1 MSIKWDEFDPICYE
15 DMVSVLLSRLHPNAQ
30 RIDGKGGDGGRDV
43 QIAREQDGQ
52 VIEAFELKSFT
63 GRMNSSRRKQVARSL
78 KRAATLAPA
87 RWSLVVPIDPT
98 PGEES
103 WFRQLGQG
111 YGFPIAWFGKTW
123 LDEKMSVFPD
133 IRRYFVEGAKDEVFR
148 LLRELREEQA
158 RVTDVHD
165 AVGRLRTLRER
176 LHEIDPYYRYEI
188 ATGTTAAE
196 GRPADVVFCVG
207 FVDVRV
213 DVYPKYSGATKD
225 RPVTVKVEVVGGPD
239 CEVVQNALNY
249 GLAATIPSGMISSV
263 TVDAPSGLGGSFTE
277 GEINLMPISTKL
289 DEPISIALKVMDGDT
304 LLASCPVHLVE
315 RTVGIRGAVVT
326 GADSTGWL
334 QTRLRVDVAARELKS
349 QLWLDPKPAM
359 PAALVPLIRWLKAC
373 QPPNCLA
380 ICWPDGSETHS
391 EIQSPLLIDQS
402 LGRLVEALAFLQE
415 HSDIYWE
422 MPPTLTAEE
431 GAEIVEAAALLK
443 GETVDLTWK
452 SLNLSLDW
460 CGPKLEELVDGRPRQ
475 FLIEHGGLLKLEGGT
490 IPMGRIRTYIES
502 ARLADPG
509 GVRHALESGSVARV
523 QLVPGDSNKAKQIR
537 IISQT

>member
-1 MSIKWDEFDPICYE
+1 MSIKWDEFDPRRYE
-15 DMVSVLLSRLHPNAQ
+15 DMVSVLLNRLHPNAQ

-43 QIAREQDGQ
+43 QIACGQDGQ
-52 VIEAFELKSFT
+52 FIDAFELKSFT
-63 GRMNSSRRKQVARSL
+63 GRMNSSRRKQVTHSL
-78 KRAATLAPA
+78 KRAATLGPA
-87 RWSLVVPIDPT
+87 RWSLVVPIDHT
-98 PGEES
+98 PSEED
-103 WFRQLGQG
+103 WFRQLGEG
-111 YGFPIAWFGKTW
+111 YSFPTAWLGKTW
-123 LDEKMSVFPD
+123 LDEKMSAFPD

-165 AVGRLRTLRER
+165 AVGRIRTLRDR

-196 GRPADVVFCVG
+196 GRPADVVFSVG
-207 FVDVRV
+207 FGDVRV

-225 RPVTVKVEVVGGPD
+225 RPVTVKVEVVVGPD

-277 GEINLMPISTKL
+277 GEINLLPISTKL
-289 DEPISIALKVMDGDT
+289 DEPITIALKVMDGDR
-304 LLASCPVHLVE
+304 LLANCPVHLVE
-315 RTVGIRGAVVT
+315 RTIGLKGSVVT
-326 GADSTGWL
+326 GTDSTGWL
-334 QTRLRVDVAARELKS
+334 QTRLRVDVAARELKA
-349 QLWLDPKPAM
+349 QFWLDPKPAM

-380 ICWPDGSETHS
+380 ICWPDGSETRSDIRTPHS
-391 EIQSPLLIDQS
+391 IDQG
-402 LGRLVEALAFLQE
+402 LGRIVEALAFLQE
-415 HSDIYWE
+415 HSGIYWE
-422 MPPTLTAEE
+422 MPPSLTAEE
-431 GAEIVEAAALLK
+431 EREIVEAATLLK

-452 SLNLSLDW
+452 SLNLCFDRW
-460 CGPKLEELVDGRPRQ
+460 GPKLEELVDGRPLQ
-475 FLIEHGGLLKLEGGT
+475 FLIEHGGLLELEGVT

-509 GVRHALESGSVARV
+509 GVRRALESGSVVRV
-523 QLVPGDSNKAKQIR
+523 QLVPGDSNKAKR
-537 IISQT
+537 IVVS